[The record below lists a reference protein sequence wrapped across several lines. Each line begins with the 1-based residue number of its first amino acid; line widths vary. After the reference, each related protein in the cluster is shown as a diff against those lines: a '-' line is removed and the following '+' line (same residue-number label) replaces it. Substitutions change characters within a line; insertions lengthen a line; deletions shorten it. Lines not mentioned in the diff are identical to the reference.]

1 MENNGTMSKKQ
12 RLLIIIISIAIPL
25 AVGVLF
31 RIKVDFFD
39 FSFLPP
45 FYAGINALTAICLL
59 AALYQIKQKNI
70 KAHERLISFS
80 MLLSAVF
87 LVCYVLYHLTSEST
101 VYGGEGLA
109 KTIYFIIL
117 ISHIALSM
125 VIIPFV
131 LISYVYGRNRNVT
144 RHKKIVKYAFP
155 MWLYVA
161 ITGVIVY
168 LMIAPYYA

>member
-1 MENNGTMSKKQ
+1 MSKSQ
-12 RLLIIIISIAIPL
+12 RLIIIIVSIVIPL

-45 FYAGINALTAICLL
+45 FYAGVNALTAVCLL

-80 MLLSAVF
+80 MLLSAIF

-101 VYGGEGLA
+101 VYGGEGFVR
-109 KTIYFIIL
+109 TVYFIIL

-131 LISYVYGRNRNVT
+131 LISYVYGKNRNVA
-144 RHKKIVKYAFP
+144 RHKKIVKFAYP

-161 ITGVIVY
+161 VTGVIVY
-168 LMIAPYYA
+168 LMISPYYA